1 MEPPI
6 DLDRTS
12 KSWLRNPLREPRIEP
27 PDDPPG
33 GSGNGSQGPSPGM
46 ASEPEPA
53 SKKSRKK
60 CPPRVPDP
68 PRFPH
73 GTDAKTLVTLGPEK
87 NVNLAHTYTLVG
99 GLDPP
104 SLGVGNEVK
113 LGVCGPGSRT
123 QDLAILWHGT
133 DLRS

>member
-1 MEPPI
+1 
-6 DLDRTS
+6 
-12 KSWLRNPLREPRIEP
+12 
-27 PDDPPG
+27 
-33 GSGNGSQGPSPGM
+33 M

-53 SKKSRKK
+53 PKKSRKK
-60 CPPRVPDP
+60 CPPEAPDP

-99 GLDPP
+99 GVPGCLRR
-104 SLGVGNEVK
+104 GVPYR
-113 LGVCGPGSRT
+113 LTGVAGPGSRT
-123 QDLAILWHGT
+123 PGSGDPRHGS